1 MPNNILSG
9 KVGRRL
15 LLTTGLVTAAVAATG
30 LPAIAPSAFAKE
42 EAVAKAAPKQTKPL
56 VIRNIAIG
64 EGKPKTIVP
73 ITAKDPASVRSFAT
87 KIGADPSIDLIEFRV
102 DYLEIALNAE
112 AVAEL
117 SKDVAGAING
127 KPLLLTFRTKA
138 EGGVTAIDDKA
149 YAGFYETIVKKG
161 KVDLID
167 VELVRDEKAVRRIVK
182 AAHAAG
188 VAVVMSNHDFQA
200 TADADELVRR
210 LRKME
215 VLGADVL
222 KLAAMPKD
230 AGDVL
235 KLLTATWEMRS
246 RYTEKPMITMAMGGT
261 GVVSRLTGE
270 LFGSAATFGMVGQ
283 ASAPG
288 QIDVHAL
295 QSVLETIHKAITGA

>member
-30 LPAIAPSAFAKE
+30 LPAITPSAFAKE

-127 KPLLLTFRTKA
+127 KPLLVTFRTKA

-149 YAGFYETIVKKG
+149 YADFYETIVKKG

-188 VAVVMSNHDFQA
+188 VAVVMSNHDFHA
-200 TADADELVRR
+200 TAEADELVRR

-270 LFGSAATFGMVGQ
+270 VFGSAATFGMVGQ

-295 QSVLETIHKAITGA
+295 QSVLETINKAITGA